1 MWGESHWVLAKSFV
15 FHYMI
20 CILAKQVR
28 TVLSLHFHCS
38 WDCSA
43 QSEKEAFVLPSVPA
57 CSLPGSL
64 SRSLTPTGRNFLPS
78 LISTTAHAW
87 LWFMCLVTCLRG
99 AELEF
104 LSGKL
109 FNNLQDKRR
118 IFSGLFSSFKRE
130 SALASCHDHREKK
143 KLPVCPVPDIVPD
156 ASHDLPCNYH
166 GHPTG

>member
-43 QSEKEAFVLPSVPA
+43 QREKEAFVLPSVAA
-57 CSLPGSL
+57 CPLPGSL

-87 LWFMCLVTCLRG
+87 LWFMCLVTCLHG
-99 AELEF
+99 AELGF

-109 FNNLQDKRR
+109 FNSLQDKRR
-118 IFSGLFSSFKRE
+118 IFSGLFSSFGRE
-130 SALASCHDHREKK
+130 SALASCHDQGEKK
-143 KLPVCPVPDIVPD
+143 KLPAC
-156 ASHDLPCNYH
+156 
-166 GHPTG
+166 